1 MNAITR
7 KSNAVYGLGGEVT
20 QDDEVLK
27 GAKLPTI
34 RNVVRCV
41 RYHVQQ
47 GNGSM
52 SLFEASKKIYPQ
64 IKNLYV
70 KAGLKDEIINDKS
83 AINKLKRYV
92 EKDNK
97 FCNMT
102 KEDEKVK
109 KGKLCLQN
117 TFWI

>member
-7 KSNAVYGLGGEVT
+7 KSNTVYGLDGGVT

-47 GNGSM
+47 GM
-52 SLFEASKKIYPQ
+52 SLFEASKKVYPQ
-64 IKNLYV
+64 IKNFYV
-70 KAGLKDEIINDKS
+70 KAGLKDKIINDKS

-102 KEDEKVK
+102 KEEEKAK

>member
-1 MNAITR
+1 MLQVSSNSNIIHLDILFKTMNAITR
-7 KSNAVYGLGGEVT
+7 KSNAAYGLGGGVT

-52 SLFEASKKIYPQ
+52 SLFEASKKS
-64 IKNLYV
+64 LSS
-70 KAGLKDEIINDKS
+70 D
-83 AINKLKRYV
+83 
-92 EKDNK
+92 
-97 FCNMT
+97 
-102 KEDEKVK
+102 
-109 KGKLCLQN
+109 
-117 TFWI
+117 